1 MQRLALVT
9 LLVRDYDEAIAYFV
23 GALGFILQ
31 EDTLLSPAKR
41 WVVVAPA
48 LESGGALLLAMA
60 DNEAQRASLGRQTG
74 GRVGFFL
81 HTDNFIRDYSRMK
94 AAGVDF
100 LEEPRH
106 EPYGTVVVFA
116 DLYGNR
122 WDLLERKA

>member
-9 LLVRDYDEAIAYFV
+9 LLVRDYDEAIGYYV
-23 GALGFILQ
+23 GSLGFILQ
-31 EDTLLSPAKR
+31 EDTMLSPAKR

-48 LESGGALLLAMA
+48 LDSGGALLLAMA

-81 HTDNFIRDYSRMK
+81 HTDNFIRDHTRMK

>member
-74 GRVGFFL
+74 GTRRFL
-81 HTDNFIRDYSRMK
+81 PPHR
-94 AAGVDF
+94 
-100 LEEPRH
+100 
-106 EPYGTVVVFA
+106 
-116 DLYGNR
+116 
-122 WDLLERKA
+122 